1 MSHQVL
7 QVKVGDSKPAYM
19 AIASAPAAK
28 GSEIELLVKNQGPTA
43 ELLCSVKEGA
53 PACTLARNV
62 RVSRCC
68 SLSVQ
73 LRVCAT
79 ACQRPVA
86 RKLTSW
92 SMARRCCG
100 REPRDWQRLSS

>member
-1 MSHQVL
+1 MCRENSHHVV

-53 PACTLARNV
+53 PACTLACYFHILTLLQHCLYDCAPL
-62 RVSRCC
+62 RCGAQADKMVHAQAM
-68 SLSVQ
+68 LW
-73 LRVCAT
+73 T
-79 ACQRPVA
+79 
-86 RKLTSW
+86 
-92 SMARRCCG
+92 
-100 REPRDWQRLSS
+100 